1 MDDDS
6 IILLAGS
13 NYNKGECMRSL
24 TLANQQLIPCANF
37 VDNKQIVRSS
47 IFNSKDNVMITAG
60 EGGLISVWTKTPKQT
75 KTPETLKE
83 KSKFKKPKDRKP
95 Y

>member
-6 IILLAGS
+6 IFLLAGS

-24 TLANQQLIPCANF
+24 TLTNRQLIPCGNF
-37 VDNKQIVRSS
+37 VSNKQIVRSS

-60 EGGLISVWTKTPKQT
+60 EGGLISVWTKTPRQT
-75 KTPETLKE
+75 KTPETFKE